1 MSRFTIKYILFVLFL
16 ISLPGLATA
25 QKTKRELENKKKK
38 LQEDIQYLNNLLE
51 QTTTS
56 KQSSLGVLMTVN
68 RKISLQ
74 EQVVETVT
82 KEIGIIQLQIKAS
95 NDSIIAMEMRL
106 NDLKKEYARMVV
118 DAYKTEKGYNKLSF
132 IFASKDFEQAALRMR
147 YVQEYQEYRHRQAVM
162 IDSTS
167 KEVGKKVARL
177 QKTKDEK
184 NQLLANV
191 ESEKSSLDVE
201 KGEQQKIYDQL
212 KGKERQYRNE
222 LAEKQRASQRLDE
235 SIRKLVEEEIRKS
248 NANTKTT
255 TSSSKHLEMKLT
267 PEAQALSQN
276 FENNKGKLPW
286 PVVEGVIT
294 RPFGTYSPMPGITMS
309 NSGVDIATSK
319 GAIARAVFNGTVS
332 TVTEDP
338 ENGKVIIIRHGEF
351 LSVYRHL
358 NAVFVKE
365 GDKVE
370 TKQTLGTIVYDEQ
383 EQVSDLELQIWKG
396 ENKLDPQEWLFVKD

>member
-1 MSRFTIKYILFVLFL
+1 
-16 ISLPGLATA
+16 
-25 QKTKRELENKKKK
+25 
-38 LQEDIQYLNNLLE
+38 
-51 QTTTS
+51 
-56 KQSSLGVLMTVN
+56 
-68 RKISLQ
+68 
-74 EQVVETVT
+74 
-82 KEIGIIQLQIKAS
+82 
-95 NDSIIAMEMRL
+95 
-106 NDLKKEYARMVV
+106 
-118 DAYKTEKGYNKLSF
+118 
-132 IFASKDFEQAALRMR
+132 
-147 YVQEYQEYRHRQAVM
+147 
-162 IDSTS
+162 
-167 KEVGKKVARL
+167 
-177 QKTKDEK
+177 
-184 NQLLANV
+184 
-191 ESEKSSLDVE
+191 
-201 KGEQQKIYDQL
+201 
-212 KGKERQYRNE
+212 
-222 LAEKQRASQRLDE
+222 
-235 SIRKLVEEEIRKS
+235 
-248 NANTKTT
+248 
-255 TSSSKHLEMKLT
+255 MKLT

-365 GDKVE
+365 GDKVQ